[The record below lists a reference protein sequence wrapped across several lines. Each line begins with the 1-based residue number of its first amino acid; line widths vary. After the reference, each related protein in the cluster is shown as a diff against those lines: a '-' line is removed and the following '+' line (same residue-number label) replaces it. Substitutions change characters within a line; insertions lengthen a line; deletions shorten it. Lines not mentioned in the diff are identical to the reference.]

1 MGGKVGAAERLVQ
14 RVQVLDER
22 HWMVARSHEV
32 DGGVRRRP
40 REIRVVEGCV

>member
-1 MGGKVGAAERLVQ
+1 MQ
-14 RVQVLDER
+14 RKDWCSGVQVLDER